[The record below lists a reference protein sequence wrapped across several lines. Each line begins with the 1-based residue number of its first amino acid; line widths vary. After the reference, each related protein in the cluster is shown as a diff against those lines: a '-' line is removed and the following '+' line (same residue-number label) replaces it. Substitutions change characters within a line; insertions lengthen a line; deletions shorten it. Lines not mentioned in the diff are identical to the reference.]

1 MPVDIAELV
10 LKIQAINSNM
20 REEFMACKHDLN
32 LILQVIGTDF
42 PCSICGKGFT
52 RKGDLKIHMVVHSED
67 RPYECR
73 IPGCDKSFKTSANRC
88 RHERSC
94 EFLVT

>member
-1 MPVDIAELV
+1 MTVEIVDLV

-20 REEFMACKHDLN
+20 REEFMACKPDSN

-42 PCSICGKGFT
+42 PCSICGKGFI

-73 IPGCDKSFKTSANRC
+73 ISGCDKSVKTSANN
-88 RHERSC
+88 
-94 EFLVT
+94 L